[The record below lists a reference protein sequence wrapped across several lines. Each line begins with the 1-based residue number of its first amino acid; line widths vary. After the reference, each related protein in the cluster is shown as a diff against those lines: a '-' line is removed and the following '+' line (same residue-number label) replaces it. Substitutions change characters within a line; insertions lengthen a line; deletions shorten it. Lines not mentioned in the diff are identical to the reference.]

1 MFRNISPQEAIKRLI
16 EGNQRYVD
24 ELAHSAV
31 QSVQRAHLMAEQRPF
46 AIVLGCSDSRVPVE
60 IVFAQSLGDLFV
72 IRNAGQVLNDHV
84 IGSIEYAVGMFGS
97 PLVMVLGHSSCGAVT
112 AAVGATIRGEA
123 VASPAIAAIVESIR
137 PAVESVRHEPDVLE
151 AAIAAHVR
159 SVVAELRESQPVLRP
174 AIDRNELRIVG
185 AEYHLGSGRVT
196 LMEEAS
202 AFSI

>member
-24 ELAHSAV
+24 ELAHAGV
-31 QSVQRAHLMAEQRPF
+31 QSVHRAHLMAEQRPF

-60 IVFAQSLGDLFV
+60 IVFGQSLGDLFV

-84 IGSIEYAVGMFGS
+84 VGSIEYAVGMFGS
-97 PLVMVLGHSSCGAVT
+97 PLVVVLGHSSCGAVT

-123 VASPAIAAIVESIR
+123 VASPAIAEIVESIR
-137 PAVESVRHEPDVLE
+137 PAVESVRHEEDVLE
-151 AAIAAHVR
+151 AAIGAHVR
-159 SVVAELRESQPVLRP
+159 SVVAELRESQPILRP
-174 AIDRNELRIVG
+174 AIERNELRIVG

-196 LMEEAS
+196 LMEEALQL
-202 AFSI
+202 